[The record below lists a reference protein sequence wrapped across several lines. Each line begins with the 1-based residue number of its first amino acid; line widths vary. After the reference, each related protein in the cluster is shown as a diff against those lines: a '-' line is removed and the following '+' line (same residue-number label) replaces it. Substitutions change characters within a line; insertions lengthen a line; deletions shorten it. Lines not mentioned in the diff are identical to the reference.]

1 MAHELANSSRH
12 ARGLGSAKAGT
23 SHWWAQRV
31 TAVALIPLSLWFVV
45 SVLGLVHADYV
56 VVITWLH
63 APWTAVLLSLFLFA
77 LFYHAYLGVQ
87 VVVEDYVH
95 ERVAEDDHPG
105 PHQFICIL
113 LAAAGVF
120 TALRIAFG
128 A

>member
-1 MAHELANSSRH
+1 MNLRNPLAT
-12 ARGLGSAKAGT
+12 ARGLGSAKSGT

-45 SVLGLVHADYV
+45 SVLGLVRADYV
-56 VVITWLH
+56 VVIAWLH
-63 APWTAVLLSLFLFA
+63 APWTAVFLSLFLFA

-95 ERVAEDDHPG
+95 SEWLKITTLVLIK
-105 PHQFICIL
+105 FICIL

>member
-1 MAHELANSSRH
+1 MSLRH
-12 ARGLGSAKAGT
+12 PLGVARGLGSAKSGT
-23 SHWWAQRV
+23 AHWWAQRV
-31 TAVALIPLSLWFVV
+31 SAIALIPLSLWFAG
-45 SVLGLVHADYV
+45 SVLHLALADYV

-63 APWTAVLLSLFLFA
+63 TPWVAVLLSLFLVT
-77 LFYHAYLGVQ
+77 LLYHGYLGVQ

-95 ERVAEDDHPG
+95 AEWLKITSLLG
-105 PHQFICIL
+105 LKFLCIL